1 MLGCHAQQ
9 KFPAAALAPNSTAPK
24 FEFFESKP
32 SGLDDTPTFTD
43 LSSLNAEAAGAHGFI
58 HAERGHF
65 IDERGTRLRI
75 FGVNLSGAA
84 CLPDH
89 ATASRLARHFRKLG
103 FNAVRLHALDA
114 PGALLTKDYQLAP
127 DALERLDHFGAEL
140 KAQGLYFS
148 FELHA
153 ASAYPGL
160 EGAAL
165 AGFPQGKVLDR
176 FHAPFLEA
184 QRVMARALLGHV
196 NPETQRKYSDE
207 PALLYVELNDEDS
220 IFPSWAGS
228 TDDLP
233 PGYRAEL
240 AQGYAAWLAERTA
253 DGLRAPRPADEEAE
267 GGLPTFHDSASARA
281 DYAQY
286 LAATEQHAASA
297 LAGFIRSELGLHSM
311 LIDSQAS
318 FGGLAGVLR
327 EAKVSDFV
335 DMHGYWDQPHDS
347 GHGQGQFAHWPI
359 QNASQVA
366 AADGGTLSMLGSYRV
381 FGKPFT
387 VSEFAVPAPSD
398 YAVESFPLLVG
409 IAGLQDW
416 DGLFA
421 YAYADQK
428 AEYEPDHVNGVFDLA
443 GHPAKL
449 AFVTMAASAFRR
461 GLVAPGQSRVEL
473 VVPEQPNQLPFA
485 ENALPTLWAEQGVPA
500 SAVAL
505 RQLGITLHPGSGEI
519 SASDTLSVSGT
530 LGSDTGQLLWERAGA
545 HPRFSIDAPALKL
558 VCGRVANSVLQFEGA
573 RFEFADFAGGY
584 ACASLLALDDQPIAS
599 SRRLLL
605 TVAGRAQNAHRTE
618 SRDSGSSS
626 DLGTGPALAQY
637 VPLTV
642 ALPPAAFRAAAL
654 DPSGAPSQAL
664 TVATASESKL
674 TTTAQGAALSY
685 ALTR

>member
-1 MLGCHAQQ
+1 MLACHAQQ
-9 KFPAAALAPNSTAPK
+9 KFPAATPAANAAAPK

-32 SGLDDTPTFTD
+32 SGLDDKPTLTD

-65 IDERGTRLRI
+65 IDDRGTRVRI

-84 CLPDH
+84 CLPDR

-114 PGALLTKDYQLAP
+114 PGALLTKDFELAH

-148 FELHA
+148 FGLHA
-153 ASAYPGL
+153 AGGYPGL
-160 EGAAL
+160 SGAAL
-165 AGFPQGKVLDR
+165 ASFPHGQVLDR

-184 QRVMARALLGHV
+184 QRALARALLTHV

-207 PALLYVELNDEDS
+207 PALLYLELNDEDS
-220 IFPSWAGS
+220 IFPSWAGG

-233 PGYRAEL
+233 PSYRAEL
-240 AQGYAAWLAERTA
+240 AQGYAAWVAERTA
-253 DGLRAPRPADEEAE
+253 NGLRAPRPADEEAE

-286 LAATEQHAASA
+286 LAATETRNVGA
-297 LAGFIRSELGLHSM
+297 LASFIRGELGLHSM

-327 EAKVSDFV
+327 EATVSDFV
-335 DMHGYWDQPHDS
+335 DMHGYWDQPHRS
-347 GHGQGQFAHWPI
+347 GRASGQFAHWPI
-359 QNASQVA
+359 QNAAQVA
-366 AADGGTLSMLGSYRV
+366 ATDGGTLGMLGSYRV

-428 AEYEPDHVNGVFDLA
+428 PEYEPDHINGVFDLA

-449 AFVTMAASAFRR
+449 AFVTMAASSFRR

-473 VVPEQPNQLPFA
+473 NVPDQPSQLPFA
-485 ENALPTLWAEQGVPA
+485 ENALPALWAEQGVPA
-500 SAVAL
+500 SAVAV
-505 RQLGITLHPGSGEI
+505 RQMGITLRPGSGEV
-519 SASDTLSVSGT
+519 SASEALTATGT

-558 VCGRVANSVLQFEGA
+558 VCGQVANSVLQFTGA

-584 ACASLLALDDQPIAS
+584 GCASLLALDDQPIAT
-599 SRRLLL
+599 SRRMLL
-605 TVAGRAQNAHRTE
+605 TVAGRAENAHRPDG
-618 SRDSGSSS
+618 RDSGSLS
-626 DLGTGPALAQY
+626 DLGGGPVLAQY

-642 ALPPAAFRAAAL
+642 ALPASAFGAAAL
-654 DPSGAPSQAL
+654 DATGEPSHAV
-664 TVATASESKL
+664 TVSTAGESKL
-674 TTTAQGAALSY
+674 TTSLQSAALSY
-685 ALTR
+685 AITR